1 MHRNSLI
8 VRTKYVAVLPKY
20 ALGCSWECGRQ
31 RRTQTELYFNFCRG
45 KFMRPSVV
53 MSALCAL
60 VLSGYG
66 VRLGSQ
72 TFWEFCLDAMK
83 ILRRLSPFSL

>member
-20 ALGCSWECGRQ
+20 ALGCSSECGRQ

-53 MSALCAL
+53 MSTVWFA
-60 VLSGYG
+60 GYG
-66 VRLGSQ
+66 VRSATGTFSEGS
-72 TFWEFCLDAMK
+72 EKNHRLAK
-83 ILRRLSPFSL
+83 KRILLLNS